1 MHFLGLAFALV
12 LNLRKLFSFLNPS
25 TLHAEFFVGIS
36 APLSDRVRGLVST
49 LLPNFLPR
57 LSSRSFSISSGANK
71 NRDISRR
78 KQVLT
83 LVTPVQ
89 GSQVS
94 SPISTVRNLDRNRFR
109 TEFVSPGPSNTFEFF
124 QLLEPTFL
132 VS

>member
-1 MHFLGLAFALV
+1 M
-12 LNLRKLFSFLNPS
+12 RSFL
-25 TLHAEFFVGIS
+25 LGS
-36 APLSDRVRGLVST
+36 APHLVTVSVALSLHCFQFFCRDLVAGA
-49 LLPNFLPR
+49 FL
-57 LSSRSFSISSGANK
+57 SVAVQIK